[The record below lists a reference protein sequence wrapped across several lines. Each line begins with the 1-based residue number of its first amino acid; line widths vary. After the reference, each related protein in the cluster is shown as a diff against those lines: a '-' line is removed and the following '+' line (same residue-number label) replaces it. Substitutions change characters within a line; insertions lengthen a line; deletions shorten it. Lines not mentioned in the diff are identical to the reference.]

1 MCRLCTLTCFCE
13 CLYFS
18 LCARFLCACASL
30 ALLTTLQRNEVISCR
45 RPTQPLLRDGRGVK
59 GRWEVCLV
67 ATINLLSVL
76 SCHHRLC
83 FALSAPSTQMCAFVE
98 PVCVHSAVFLSAHAF
113 SSSFPTELIR
123 GIRNSEQVTNKL
135 ARQYYN
141 FYLVLELGIRHEF
154 SLCLVSGLSFKISF

>member
-1 MCRLCTLTCFCE
+1 MCA
-13 CLYFS
+13 FS
-18 LCARFLCACASL
+18 CACASL

-59 GRWEVCLV
+59 WRCGVCLV

-98 PVCVHSAVFLSAHAF
+98 PVCVHSAVFLSARVF
-113 SSSFPTELIR
+113 SFSYSTELFR
-123 GIRNSEQVTNKL
+123 GIQNFEQVTKKL
-135 ARQYYN
+135 AKQYYI
-141 FYLVLELGIRHEF
+141 FDLELEGSGM
-154 SLCLVSGLSFKISF
+154 SLVCV

>member
-13 CLYFS
+13 CMYLS
-18 LCARFLCACASL
+18 MCARLLCACACL

-45 RPTQPLLRDGRGVK
+45 RLTQPLLRDGRGVK

-98 PVCVHSAVFLSAHAF
+98 PVCVLSAVFLSARAF
-113 SSSFPTELIR
+113 SFSFSTELFR
-123 GIRNSEQVTNKL
+123 GIRNSEQVTKKL
-135 ARQYYN
+135 AGQYYN
-141 FYLVLELGIRHEF
+141 FLPRVGARDQA
-154 SLCLVSGLSFKISF
+154 